1 MSRRR
6 TIKRYSDLYRDPAGL
21 FPGVETVLFPNG
33 EPEIWFKTADGMGF
47 RVTVSNGPHGLG
59 IEARSFV
66 GTPNLTPE
74 DGAESFAVSTTQY
87 RQTETAQA
95 YKRWY
100 RHQETLED
108 VALLGPEYDRTRAVR
123 YG

>member
-1 MSRRR
+1 MRRR
-6 TIKRYSDLYRDPAGL
+6 TLKRYTELYHQPSSL
-21 FPGVETVLFPNG
+21 FPGVETVVFPDG
-33 EPEIWFKTADGMGF
+33 KPEIWFKTADGLGF

-74 DGAESFAVSTTQY
+74 DGQESFSVTATQY
-87 RQTETAQA
+87 RQSAKAQA

-100 RHQETLED
+100 RQQETPED
-108 VALLGPEYDRTRAVR
+108 LALLGPEYRRKQE
-123 YG
+123 G